1 MAILS
6 DLKHDISAI
15 YAGVFGRLP
24 DGEGLSYWEF
34 QASDNNWDT
43 SALAENMLAAAIQYS
58 GYESLSDPFTLVTT
72 VYENMLGKSYS
83 DDPDGI
89 KYWVD
94 QIKSGATTMG
104 KVIADIL
111 YAAVTQYPNET
122 ATLTLEKRA
131 EAGIKFA
138 DLYKDADVDHNGKVE
153 SSDINVFKSA
163 LESVSSTTD
172 VDTWIQGYQAP
183 HTGQTFTLT
192 DKIDTIQGT
201 GYDDLIIGDNSGT
214 VATAQIGDVING
226 GEGTDTLKLY
236 AYANGLLPQ
245 IKSVENVELYNFGTA
260 FSPTINTTP
269 NSDVEKITF
278 SLLTGARTINYLSTQ
293 EIDLVNDNA
302 GTLTL
307 NPNTGDTV
315 SVKLQSVSGTTVKVS
330 NAAADGTK
338 IANIQIDSTGSN
350 KINVNGPAAGFDHN
364 VTVKITGTGSLD
376 ITDKINTTAATKTVS
391 IDASGNSAGVNITV
405 TAAARLPK
413 SVIGTSAE
421 DTLTVNANY
430 TPAKDSDLQ
439 SIETVKAGTSGITI
453 DLSSQKEAFN
463 ITGYTGNETLKGGS
477 GADTIDGGKGNDTI
491 YGNGGADKL
500 TGGDGADK
508 FVFNDFTAVDTITDF
523 KSGTDGLYVDIGL
536 KGAINA
542 NNKLATGVYNAAGT
556 KVIVAKANA
565 AGNPAGTANIAVNA
579 SLGAAVA
586 LTANELF
593 VQKSIT
599 ALKSH
604 ISGAQAALD
613 NKKVAIFA
621 ETTANH
627 NLYVLLASDVNAA
640 AGAANVKVQ
649 SIKTIAHVDANFVA
663 TDVHVF

>member
-201 GYDDLIIGDNSGT
+201 GYDDIIIGDNSGT
-214 VATAQIGDVING
+214 ATAQIGDVING

-245 IKSVENVELYNFGTA
+245 ITSVENVELYNFSGA
-260 FSPTINTTP
+260 IINTTP

-315 SVKLQSVSGTTVKVS
+315 SVKLQSVSGTTVKVP

-350 KINVNGPAAGFDHN
+350 RITVDKTANFDHN

-376 ITDKINTTAATKTVS
+376 ITDKINTTAAAKTVS

-413 SVIGTSAE
+413 SVIGTSAQ
-421 DTLTVNANY
+421 DTLTVNATY

-439 SIETVKAGTSGITI
+439 SIETVKAGTSGIKI

-463 ITGYTGNETLKGGS
+463 ITGHRG
-477 GADTIDGGKGNDTI
+477 
-491 YGNGGADKL
+491 
-500 TGGDGADK
+500 
-508 FVFNDFTAVDTITDF
+508 
-523 KSGTDGLYVDIGL
+523 
-536 KGAINA
+536 
-542 NNKLATGVYNAAGT
+542 
-556 KVIVAKANA
+556 
-565 AGNPAGTANIAVNA
+565 
-579 SLGAAVA
+579 
-586 LTANELF
+586 
-593 VQKSIT
+593 
-599 ALKSH
+599 
-604 ISGAQAALD
+604 
-613 NKKVAIFA
+613 
-621 ETTANH
+621 
-627 NLYVLLASDVNAA
+627 
-640 AGAANVKVQ
+640 
-649 SIKTIAHVDANFVA
+649 
-663 TDVHVF
+663 